1 MRIEVVRS
9 GGFAGIP
16 RRATL
21 DTAGHP
27 GAPRLE
33 ALARAALATPRA
45 PSPPVPDGFTY
56 VLTID
61 DRTLHCADPA
71 LTPAQR
77 DLITTV
83 LNEGA

>member
-21 DTAGHP
+21 ETAGHP
-27 GAPRLE
+27 DAARIEAAAHAVLASAAPH
-33 ALARAALATPRA
+33 
-45 PSPPVPDGFTY
+45 PPVPDGFVY
-56 VLTID
+56 DLTID
-61 DRTLHCADPA
+61 GRHIRCADPA

-77 DLITTV
+77 TVITTV
-83 LNEGA
+83 LDEGA